1 MIERLGRHWE
11 LRPVRVSRAVDERP
25 PLDLKGHRG
34 MRIRRVAALVA
45 VVAFAFAI
53 APLSAQRNNDN
64 NKRPQRSKA
73 EQADLEALVRM
84 VDGVSGGVQQ
94 APADVPITWEG
105 NHFVKGQDGITYL
118 PFTLNVDRTKLSKSD
133 VAFYVRVVNKTPA
146 APAPAAAEAKGD
158 QKNQPPPRP
167 TYPWDNLTFI
177 EIPANGKLS
186 RAIALK
192 PGEYEAFIS
201 IKEKGTEK
209 QERNAPPAKMG
220 LLRKDLTVPDFNV
233 PELTTSSILVA
244 SNIEV
249 LNAPLPPAQ
258 QEMNPYVFGPMKIG
272 LSPDGK
278 FSKSGELNLV
288 FWIYGAAAAQAGKP
302 DVQIEYAF
310 HQKLAEGEKY
320 FNRTQPQ
327 TLNAQSLP
335 PEFDV
340 NAGHQL
346 PGTLTVPLSSFPSGD
361 YRLEIKVTDKTNNKS
376 VTQNVT
382 FTVLPA

>member
-1 MIERLGRHWE
+1 
-11 LRPVRVSRAVDERP
+11 
-25 PLDLKGHRG
+25 

-45 VVAFAFAI
+45 AVTI
-53 APLSAQRNNDN
+53 TLTTAPLLAQRNNNDN

-73 EQADLEALVRM
+73 ELADLETLVRL
-84 VDGVSGGVQQ
+84 VDGVASGTQQ
-94 APADVPITWEG
+94 APADVPIAWDS
-105 NHFVKGQDGITYL
+105 NHFVKGQDGITSL
-118 PFTLNVDRTKLSKSD
+118 PFTLNIDRSKLAKSD
-133 VAFYVRVVNKTPA
+133 VAFYVRVVSKAPAA
-146 APAPAAAEAKGD
+146 APAPAADAKGD
-158 QKNQPPPRP
+158 AKNQPPPRP
-167 TYPWDNLTFI
+167 VYPWDNLSFI
-177 EIPANGKLS
+177 DVPSSGKLS

-192 PGEYEAFIS
+192 PGEYEAFIA

-209 QERNAPPAKMG
+209 QERNAPPAKIG
-220 LLRKDLTVPDFNV
+220 FLRKDLTIPDFNGA
-233 PELTTSSILVA
+233 ELTTSSILVA
-244 SNIEV
+244 NNIEV
-249 LNAPLPPAQ
+249 LSAPLPQAQ

-288 FWIYGAAAAQAGKP
+288 FWIYGAAAASAGKP

-346 PGTLTVPLSSFPSGD
+346 PGTLTVPLASFPSGD

-382 FTVLPA
+382 FTVLPV